1 MLRYVFTKSL
11 WDQRRSLTWWSVGI
25 AALAILTTRFYPSI
39 SGAGDLGKALENLFS
54 GGFTDLNSPE
64 GFLNSQR
71 YSLTV
76 PIVFLIF
83 AISAGSGAIAG
94 EEERGTLDLL
104 MSSPVTR
111 SEVLVN
117 KFAAMTVAISVLGA
131 VLWARVA
138 LGAAIVDMDLSR
150 WRSAQVVASG
160 LLQRTAFGACALALG
175 SATGRRGTSIA
186 VASTAAV
193 GTYFL
198 NALAPLVDVLDPL
211 TKLSPFHSSI
221 NLVPLLRRCLGSFVP
236 SELPEQKSATRR
248 EEQLRYGDSLA
259 LSRRLVGCG
268 YDP

>member
-1 MLRYVFTKSL
+1 MLRNVFTKSL
-11 WDQRRSLTWWSVGI
+11 WDQRRSLMWWGVGT
-25 AALAILTTRFYPSI
+25 AALAILTTLFYPAI
-39 SGAGDLGKALENLFS
+39 SEAGDLGKALEDSEALANLFS

-64 GFLNSQR
+64 GFLNSQL

-111 SEVLVN
+111 SEVLMH

-131 VLWARVA
+131 VLWAGVA
-138 LGAAIVDMDLSR
+138 LGAAIVDMDLSL
-150 WRSAQVVASG
+150 WRSAQVVVSG
-160 LLQRTAFGACALALG
+160 LLLGTAFGACALALG

-186 VASTAAV
+186 VASAAAV

-198 NALAPLVDVLDPL
+198 NALAPLVDALDPL
-211 TKLSPFHSSI
+211 TRLSPFHYYISADP
-221 NLVPLLRRCLGSFVP
+221 LVNGLDPLHVLVLIA
-236 SELPEQKSATRR
+236 L
-248 EEQLRYGDSLA
+248 SLA
-259 LSRRLVGCG
+259 LVGIALFTLERRDLAV
-268 YDP
+268 